1 MKLYEID
8 KQIQDIIAM
17 SIDPETGEILDCAE
31 ELEALRMDQTE
42 KRENIC
48 LLIKNIS
55 AEAAAIRNEEKAL
68 ADRRRADENRVEW
81 LKSYLMSSLGGEKF
95 STAKASVGYRKS
107 SAVFI
112 ADEGEF
118 LREHPEYARIK
129 TEIDKAAVKDEL
141 KKGTE
146 ISGAV
151 LEERTSITIK

>member
-8 KQIQDIIAM
+8 GKIQDILAM
-17 SIDPETGEILDCAE
+17 AIDPETGEILDCTE

-68 ADRRRADENRVEW
+68 AERRRADENRVEW
-81 LKSYLMSSLGGEKF
+81 LKSYLMASLGGEKF
-95 STAKASVGYRKS
+95 STARAAVGYRKS
-107 SAVFI
+107 QAVFI
-112 ADEGEF
+112 PDEAEF
-118 LREHPEYARIK
+118 LREHPEFARIK

-146 ISGAV
+146 ISGAA
-151 LEERTSITIK
+151 LEERTSITIR